1 MENIIRYVNGH
12 QDAQLAAIAAS
23 EAGFGMLED
32 IQKKLC
38 FAGNELQRMENEGGP
53 SLNDEQATKLDSY
66 FKASQRV
73 EKVLFLTQHLK
84 H

>member
-38 FAGNELQRMENEGGP
+38 FAGNELQRREAPLSMMNRP
-53 SLNDEQATKLDSY
+53 QNWIHISRQVS
-66 FKASQRV
+66 AS
-73 EKVLFLTQHLK
+73 KKFCF
-84 H
+84 